1 MEKLFAV
8 LGMLANAGKDT
19 IFKIA
24 AGEEAVQP
32 GSGRLTLFYAMK
44 AAMIAVLAFAI
55 LLVQRAPLVHTV
67 SLWYSIPIGA
77 LTFTTYTLALKSLV
91 TGDASVNVTTY
102 RLNFVLSS
110 VIAVLAL
117 GETLTTR
124 KVLGMLLCLAA
135 IAVFF
140 LGNRRGESQRARNT
154 GLPFALLACLCM
166 AGLNTLNKLA
176 LNAGASIVH
185 LVMYRYI
192 LVFAIGGAFLAVRGQ
207 SAIPSRRLVVTSAS
221 CAVLMLAGTILV
233 LSALSMSDITLVIPI
248 SQLSF
253 LFTALLSFLFLK
265 EKMNLMK
272 AAGIVMA
279 VLSIAAIG

>member
-24 AGEEAVQP
+24 AGEEAARP
-32 GSGRLTLFYAMK
+32 GSGRLTLFYTMK
-44 AAMIAVLAFAI
+44 AAMIAIMAFAI
-55 LLVQRAPLVHTV
+55 LLVKRMPLVHAV
-67 SLWYSIPIGA
+67 SLWYSLPIGA
-77 LTFTTYTLALKSLV
+77 LTFATYMLALKSLV

-124 KVLGMLLCLAA
+124 KLLGMLLCLAA

-140 LGNRRGESQRARNT
+140 LGNRRGERHHVRNT

-166 AGLNTLNKLA
+166 AGLNTMNKLA

-185 LVMYRYI
+185 LVMYRYV
-192 LVFAIGGAFLAVRGQ
+192 LVCAIGGAFLAVRGQ
-207 SAIPSRRLVVTSAS
+207 SAIPTRRLLVTSAS